1 MASIYSF
8 KINVPDETIERL
20 RQKLELTNFPG
31 ELEGA
36 DWEYGAAL

>member
-1 MASIYSF
+1 MASIRSF
-8 KINVPDETIERL
+8 KINVPDDTVKRL
-20 RQKLELTNFPG
+20 HQKLELTNLSG

>member
-1 MASIYSF
+1 MASIRSF

-20 RQKLELTNFPG
+20 HQKLELTSLPG

-36 DWEYGAAL
+36 DREYGAAL